1 MIVVCMIMNALG
13 GKPMQTEICQRLGT
27 DVPIFAFS
35 HCRDV
40 VVAVTKAGGFGVLG
54 AVTFSP
60 EQLERELQWID
71 SHIGD
76 RTYGIDVLIPV
87 RYDQGAES
95 SSASVQDLIPQAQ
108 KTFVEDVLKQ
118 EGVPDLSPE
127 EAREASQEL
136 ASRERNTTPAG
147 ARRLIDV
154 ALQHPKVRMIVSA
167 LGPPPKEMVEEFHG
181 RGLLVGSLCG
191 KPEHAIHHKEAGV
204 DVVIAQGTEAGGH
217 TGTISTMVLVPQ
229 VVDICGPEV
238 AVLAAGGISR
248 GRQIAAA
255 LALGAQGVWCGTIW
269 LGTRESELTPLEK
282 EVLFA
287 ARTEDAVQ
295 RKWMT
300 GKSVRMIKS
309 KLSEAW
315 ERPGAPKHLLPP
327 LQNTLYYLSKARIQ
341 RAKRADMLSIPA
353 GQVVGTM
360 KRETSVRE
368 VIIDLLGDYAEAA
381 ERLKRYLPKA

>member
-1 MIVVCMIMNALG
+1 MKIITMIANALG
-13 GKPMQTEICQRLGT
+13 KSPMQTEICQRLGA
-27 DVPIFAFS
+27 DVPVFAFS

-40 VVAVTKAGGFGVLG
+40 VVAVSKAGGFGVLG

-87 RYDQGAES
+87 RYDRDAEN
-95 SSASVQDLIPQAQ
+95 SSATVQDLIPQAQ
-108 KTFVEDVLKQ
+108 KSFVEDVLKQ

-154 ALQHPKVRMIVSA
+154 ALQHPKVRLIVSA

-217 TGTISTMVLVPQ
+217 TGSISTMVLVPQ

-300 GKSVRMIKS
+300 GKSVRMIRS

-327 LQNTLYYLSKARIQ
+327 LQNTLYYLAKARIQ

-368 VIIDLLGDYAEAA
+368 VVTDLLGDYAEAA
-381 ERLKRYLPKA
+381 ERLKRYLPEA